1 MVFSPMM
8 TEAVVEGF
16 LLTSARRNRCA
27 RGEAQQHQN
36 GGDGAAASQ
45 RWLSVVAGGRR
56 QFDLWLA
63 RIGFDTNVNGATSAT
78 AKRVVVIVWVT
89 RL

>member
-8 TEAVVEGF
+8 TEADVEGF
-16 LLTSARRNRCA
+16 LVWCARRNRCA
-27 RGEAQQHQN
+27 REAQQHQN

-45 RWLSVVAGGRR
+45 RWLSVVPGARR

-63 RIGFDTNVNGATSAT
+63 RIGCCDGARPRSAT
-78 AKRVVVIVWVT
+78 GRSQAVIVCVT
-89 RL
+89 L